1 MAPGILAEQP
11 TAPHLLSK
19 QRNNNHAPKNIFP
32 DGIRTSGQ
40 LDPIFDVLEPYN
52 SFPKK
57 ITGPTVWNGRDYQ
70 NSPEKWVHRFTP
82 EEIKELDE
90 ASDKFIQQGI
100 PLTGISQVGDPECAA
115 LLADADFLGQFPS
128 SNLVETLA

>member
-19 QRNNNHAPKNIFP
+19 QRDNNHAPKNVFP

-40 LDPIFDVLEPYN
+40 LDPIYNALQPYN

-57 ITGPTVWNGRDYQ
+57 IAGPTVWCGADYQ
-70 NSPEKWVHRFTP
+70 NHPEKWVHRFTP
-82 EEIKELDE
+82 EEIEELGE
-90 ASDKFIQQGI
+90 TSDRFIQQGI
-100 PLTGISQVGDPECAA
+100 PLTGISQVSHSENTV
-115 LLADADFLGQFPS
+115 LLSDVDRSG
-128 SNLVETLA
+128 